1 MSTQKSR
8 RGRALSAAALIG
20 VAVAI
25 SPLSPAEAASFPVTT
40 TGDSV
45 DSNVGDGICADVN
58 LLCSLRAA
66 VMESEATAG
75 ADTIV
80 LPAAN
85 FSLTIGPAG
94 TADAATGDLDITGD
108 LTIQSTG
115 AAINALAIGDR
126 VFDVGAGASLTL
138 VDVVLFNG
146 APPSGE
152 NGGLIRNLGRTELID
167 TSLTDGTVTGA
178 TSSGGGIFNAGTLT
192 MTGSQVLNSSA
203 ERAGGGIEAVEGA
216 TTTVV
221 DSEISLNR
229 TGPTPGNGG
238 GFHQTGA
245 GTSTFTDSRLSLNT
259 AANEGGGLWNSA
271 TGSMEVANTEVIENE
286 VDGTG
291 PGGMTFVDPD
301 FEGGGGIFNDG
312 TSAGGG
318 SGGTLIVRQS
328 TILLNTVDVEPDQAG
343 SGGGILNVF
352 GDVTIDDTLIERNTA
367 DRAGGGVESVG
378 GTVFISD
385 TNIEANAVDPNP
397 GNGGGVHLT
406 GAAALTLDTVAF
418 LANLA
423 VEGGGLWASAASTVG
438 VNGSSFTSNVAA
450 GEAADQG
457 GGGIYAETD
466 GAGDGA
472 EITVTASTFEAN
484 AAVGTAGSGGGIF
497 LNDGSLDVSGTTF
510 EQNSARRAGGA
521 IEALGGTTTVTDV
534 DFDLNEAGPA
544 PGNGGAVHLT
554 GAGTVA
560 ITRGSA
566 TGNVA
571 DNEGGAFW
579 NSATGTMTLTDVT
592 IAENVASGEDF
603 TSPNFEGGGGVFNDG
618 VAAAGEDPASGGT
631 LTIVGGSIVGNAA
644 NQGAGSGGGI
654 LNVFGTLSVQGTL
667 IQANDA
673 ARAGAGIESN
683 GGTVTLTGVT
693 IAMNETGANPGN
705 GGGLHLTGAGTV
717 AVNGSTVS
725 GNVAANEGG
734 GLWNSA
740 TGTMT
745 VDRSRI
751 FDNVAQGVA
760 EGSGGGGLYNDGG
773 TLDVSTSTVTGNVA
787 AGLGGGVLD
796 VNDGDTTLLH
806 VTVTENQAPDGA
818 GVGVLG
824 NTVTA
829 TGSIIA
835 GNATDDCDG
844 AVASG
849 GGNVT
854 GDCGLD
860 GAGDETGVDDPA
872 LTTDFVPEASSAA
885 IDNAADGTC
894 PATDLDG
901 AARPTDG
908 DGDGAADCDSGALE
922 AAAVEQQVTTTSTTS
937 TSTTSTTIGS
947 GSGSTTTVAVGAGG
961 ASRGLPRTGGDVG
974 LVGAALQLVGAGA
987 VAAGLA
993 VIVSRRPRGAHA
1005 RR

>member
-1 MSTQKSR
+1 MSTRKSR
-8 RGRALSAAALIG
+8 RVRALTAAAAIG

-45 DSNVGDGICADVN
+45 DVNVGDGICADAN
-58 LLCSLRAA
+58 ALCSLRAA

-80 LPAAN
+80 LPSAN
-85 FSLTIGPAG
+85 FSLTIGPAS
-94 TADAATGDLDITGD
+94 TAVAATGDLDITGD
-108 LTIQSTG
+108 LTIESTG
-115 AAINALAIGDR
+115 AAISAAAIGDR
-126 VFDVGAGASLTL
+126 VFDVGVGASLTL
-138 VDVVLFNG
+138 VDVVLFDG
-146 APPSGE
+146 APPVDE
-152 NGGLIRNLGRTELID
+152 NGGLIRNLGTTELID
-167 TSLTDGTVTGA
+167 TSLTNGTVTG
-178 TSSGGGIFNAGTLT
+178 TSSSGGGIFNAGSLTL
-192 MTGSQVLNSSA
+192 TGSQVLNSSA
-203 ERAGGGIEAVEGA
+203 ERAGGGIEAVAGA

-221 DSEISLNR
+221 ASEISLNT

-245 GTSTFTDSRLSLNT
+245 GTSTFNGSNIAMNT

-271 TGSMEVANTEVIENE
+271 TGVMEVANSFVSQNS

-312 TSAGGG
+312 SSGAGGG
-318 SGGTLIVRQS
+318 TLVVRQS
-328 TILLNTVDVEPDQAG
+328 TILLNSVDVEPDQAG

-352 GDVTIDDTLIERNTA
+352 GDLTVDDSSIEQNAA

-378 GTVFISD
+378 GTAFISD
-385 TNIEANAVDPNP
+385 SIVEANVVDTNP

-406 GAAALTLDTVAF
+406 GATTLTVDTVTF
-418 LANLA
+418 LSNLA
-423 VEGGGLWASAASTVG
+423 VEGGGLWASAASTVD
-438 VNGSSFTSNVAA
+438 VLGSTFTSNVAT

-472 EITVTASTFEAN
+472 ELTVTASTFEAN
-484 AAVGTAGSGGGIF
+484 AAAGTAGSGGGIF
-497 LNDGSLDVSGTTF
+497 LNDGSLDVSDTTF

-521 IEALGGTTTVTDV
+521 IEALGGTTAVTDV
-534 DFDLNEAGPA
+534 DFDLNVAGPA
-544 PGNGGAVHLT
+544 PGNGGAFHLT
-554 GAGTVA
+554 GAGTVE

-592 IAENVASGEDF
+592 IADNVANGEEF
-603 TSPNFEGGGGVFNDG
+603 ASPNFEGGGGVFNDG
-618 VAAAGEDPASGGT
+618 VEAVGEDPASGGT
-631 LTIVGGSIVGNAA
+631 LTIVGGSIVANAA

-654 LNVFGTLSVQGTL
+654 LNVFGTLSVQGTV
-667 IQANDA
+667 IQANNA

-683 GGTVTLTGVT
+683 GGAVTLTGVT
-693 IAMNETGANPGN
+693 IAMNETGTNPGN

-745 VDRSRI
+745 VDRSRV
-751 FDNVAQGVA
+751 FGNLASGEA

-773 TLDVSTSTVTGNVA
+773 TLEVSTSTVTGNEA
-787 AGLGGGVLD
+787 AGLGGGLLD
-796 VNDGDTTLLH
+796 VNDGDTSLLH
-806 VTVTENQAPDGA
+806 VTVTENQAPAGA
-818 GVGVLG
+818 GVGVVG

-860 GAGDETGVDDPA
+860 GVGDETGVDDPA
-872 LTTDFVPEASSAA
+872 LTADFVPEASSAA

-894 PATDLDG
+894 PAIDLAG

-961 ASRGLPRTGGDVG
+961 GSRGLPRTGGDVG

-993 VIVSRRPRGAHA
+993 VLVSRRPRAAHA